1 MSAFKLSRFFLST
14 TTEQKI
20 DWEISKIEAFN
31 VTTARYIK

>member
-1 MSAFKLSRFFLST
+1 MSAFKLSRFFSS